1 MYGSILRKGA
11 CVMKYA
17 SEELI
22 AEHEG
27 ILAGLDILERMCEL
41 IGRKSD
47 VDVRDLT
54 SMLYFFKLFAD
65 TCHHGKEEG
74 LLFPEMERAGIPR
87 ENGPIGQMLLEH
99 AEGRK
104 LMAAMSAAIDGVF
117 DKHDFAAAASSYV
130 KLLRSH
136 IEKENNV
143 LFPMGDRKLPAEEQ
157 SVLLEKFEEHEREVM
172 GEGTHDSLHELLHRL
187 TEKYL
192 PEGNDEEEV
201 FLP

>member
-1 MYGSILRKGA
+1 
-11 CVMKYA
+11 MKYA
-17 SEELI
+17 SEDLI
-22 AEHEG
+22 NEHEA
-27 ILAGLDILERMCEL
+27 ILAALDILEAVSAH
-41 IGRKSD
+41 IGRREE
-47 VDVRDLT
+47 VDARDLT
-54 SMLYFFKLFAD
+54 SMLYFLKLFAD

-74 LLFPEMERAGIPR
+74 ILFPAMERAGIPN

-99 AEGRK
+99 GEGRK
-104 LMAAMSAAIDGVF
+104 LIAAMSAAIDGVY
-117 DKHDFAAAASSYV
+117 DVHDFAAAASAYS
-130 KLLRSH
+130 KLLRAH